1 MEKDG
6 LNMLS
11 DKLKAVQ
18 IAAGLTLYRLPEEF
32 GSVPNVS
39 RKINSNK
46 CTADF
51 LVRFLSACGAKL
63 IIESADGT
71 RTPINVDD
79 VPKLV
84 LGKRR
89 VGTGR
94 PKKIDKD

>member
-1 MEKDG
+1 
-6 LNMLS
+6 MLS

-18 IAAGLTLYRLPEEF
+18 IAAGLTLDRLPEEF

-46 CTADF
+46 CAADF

-63 IIESADGT
+63 VIESADGT

>member
-1 MEKDG
+1 
-6 LNMLS
+6 MLS

-18 IAAGLTLYRLPEEF
+18 MAAGMTLDKLPADF

-51 LVRFLSACGAKL
+51 MVRFLNACGAKL
-63 IIESADGT
+63 VIESADGT

-79 VPKLV
+79 VPRLV

-94 PKKIDKD
+94 PKKV

>member
-1 MEKDG
+1 M
-6 LNMLS
+6 
-11 DKLKAVQ
+11 V
-18 IAAGLTLYRLPEEF
+18 
-32 GSVPNVS
+32 
-39 RKINSNK
+39 
-46 CTADF
+46 
-51 LVRFLSACGAKL
+51 
-63 IIESADGT
+63 IESADGT

>member
-1 MEKDG
+1 
-6 LNMLS
+6 MLS

-18 IAAGLTLYRLPEEF
+18 MAAGMTLDKLPSDF

-51 LVRFLSACGAKL
+51 MVRFLNACGAKL
-63 IIESADGT
+63 VIESGDGT

-79 VPKLV
+79 VPRLV

-94 PKKIDKD
+94 PKKDR

>member
-1 MEKDG
+1 
-6 LNMLS
+6 MLS

-18 IAAGLTLYRLPEEF
+18 MAAGMTLDKLPADF

-51 LVRFLSACGAKL
+51 MVRFLNACGAKL
-63 IIESADGT
+63 VIESADGT

-79 VPKLV
+79 VPRLV

-94 PKKIDKD
+94 PKKDR